1 MENMKEKI
9 ILHFVLLN
17 DKCTENRF
25 QVEQKYLIL

>member
-17 DKCTENRF
+17 DKCTENGF
-25 QVEQKYLIL
+25 QVEQSI